1 MPCKAIYQRRWN
13 YEEQAFS
20 CRRLKL
26 LLCAR
31 AHTPIT
37 GAYIPMAEDSIP
49 YGASHDDNGNRVCTP
64 LWFELAIVRVRRLEN
79 DSGEGTARIIIVL
92 EFSFMDLLHER
103 VASWYR
109 SIREALFFY
118 LGIKEKES
126 RK

>member
-1 MPCKAIYQRRWN
+1 
-13 YEEQAFS
+13 
-20 CRRLKL
+20 
-26 LLCAR
+26 
-31 AHTPIT
+31 
-37 GAYIPMAEDSIP
+37 MAEDSIP
-49 YGASHDDNGNRVCTP
+49 YGASHDDNGNRVCIP
-64 LWFELAIVRVRRLEN
+64 LWLELAIVRVRKWLGGGNRSN
-79 DSGEGTARIIIVL
+79 YYIVL